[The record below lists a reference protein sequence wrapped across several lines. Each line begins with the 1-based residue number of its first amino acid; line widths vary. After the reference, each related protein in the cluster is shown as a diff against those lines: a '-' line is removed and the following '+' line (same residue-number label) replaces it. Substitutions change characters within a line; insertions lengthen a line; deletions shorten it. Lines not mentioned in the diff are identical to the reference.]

1 MSALQVVY
9 YTLGAL
15 GLMTFLALT
24 VMMLTYIERK
34 FLARIQQRMGPM
46 RVGPHGTLQPVADTV
61 KLMLKEDILPSWADR
76 PVYWLAPLAIFLP
89 ALAIWVTLP
98 LGEDLVL
105 RNLDLGLLFIV
116 AVSVLSVLGLVMAGW
131 GSANK
136 YAMLG
141 GLRAA
146 GQLISYEIPFILAV
160 LGVAMLSQTLDLTR
174 IVDDQARI
182 ANVVV
187 QPIGLFIF
195 LMAGLA
201 ELGRTPFDIHHAESE
216 IVGGPFVEYSGA
228 HWAIIQLAEYVN
240 TFAVAALVVLLF
252 LGGWRW
258 PAMPFEGGAH
268 HVLSLVWFLA
278 KTYGII
284 LLIFWIRGTYPRLR
298 IDQLMS
304 FSWKI
309 LVPAS
314 FLNITFTGLVLFY
327 ELHWSVLTGLS
338 LLTLAAVGYLIHR
351 RPGAGAGGGTVRV
364 VPAREAGLIPYA
376 ERQVERADT
385 ERRLNPDDSASGQ
398 GRPGGSPPTGEADGT
413 H

>member
-1 MSALQVVY
+1 MSALQLVY

-24 VMMLTYIERK
+24 VMMLTYVERK

-146 GQLISYEIPFILAV
+146 GQLISYEVPFILAV

-252 LGGWRW
+252 LGGWGW

-338 LLTLAAVGYLIHR
+338 LLTLAAVGYVIHR

-385 ERRLNPDDSASGQ
+385 ERRSSSDDSAPGQ
-398 GRPGGSPPTGEADGT
+398 GRPDGSPPTGGADGT
-413 H
+413 Q

>member
-1 MSALQVVY
+1 MSALQVLY

-146 GQLISYEIPFILAV
+146 GQLISYEVPFILAV

-174 IVDDQARI
+174 IVDDQSRI

-278 KTYGII
+278 KTYGVI

-338 LLTLAAVGYLIHR
+338 LLTLAAVGYVIHR

-376 ERQVERADT
+376 ERQVKRADT
-385 ERRLNPDDSASGQ
+385 ERRLSSDDSASGQ
-398 GRPGGSPPTGEADGT
+398 GRPDGSPPTGEADGT
-413 H
+413 Q

>member
-1 MSALQVVY
+1 
-9 YTLGAL
+9 
-15 GLMTFLALT
+15 
-24 VMMLTYIERK
+24 
-34 FLARIQQRMGPM
+34 M

-146 GQLISYEIPFILAV
+146 GQLISYEVPFILAV

-174 IVDDQARI
+174 IVDDQSRI

-338 LLTLAAVGYLIHR
+338 LLTLAAVGYVIHR

-385 ERRLNPDDSASGQ
+385 ERRSSSDDSASGQ
-398 GRPGGSPPTGEADGT
+398 GRPDGSPPTGGADGT
-413 H
+413 Q